1 MIINNI
7 SNINFGGGGGG
18 ETAKLQKKSMTVSS
32 ATATIV
38 PDAGYDG
45 MTKVDVDATEYGTSN
60 YNDGVLAQK
69 AKLTEINITEN
80 GTYTK
85 EDGYSNVV
93 VDVKA
98 PTETVDL
105 KTGIKFGNSTF
116 SVMPFTL
123 ICDSG
128 VTNLVQMFSYCSN
141 LTTLDVS
148 NFNTINV
155 TDMNY
160 MFNGCRSLTT
170 LDVSNFDTSKVTNME
185 EMFGYCYNL
194 TTLDVSNFNTSNVT
208 SMNYMF
214 ANCGKLTSLNL
225 SNFNT
230 INVNNMGSMFFDCN
244 NLTTLDLSNFNTINV
259 TNMYSMFDNCD
270 NLTTLDLS
278 NFNTSKVSDMDSMFR
293 YCGNLTTVK
302 VINCDESTKNK
313 ILTQLQT
320 DMSSYTWTLG
330 DDGII
335 RRSEKTA

>member
-7 SNINFGGGGGG
+7 ANINFGGGGGG

-105 KTGIKFGNSTF
+105 KTGIKLGYSTF
-116 SVMPFTL
+116 SAMPFTL

-128 VTNLVQMFSYCSN
+128 VTDMSNLFASCNY
-141 LTTLDVS
+141 LTTLDLSSFNTINVSHMGNMFYFCQTLTSLDLS

-155 TDMNY
+155 TNMSY
-160 MFNGCRSLTT
+160 MFYLCKT
-170 LDVSNFDTSKVTNME
+170 
-185 EMFGYCYNL
+185 
-194 TTLDVSNFNTSNVT
+194 
-208 SMNYMF
+208 
-214 ANCGKLTSLNL
+214 
-225 SNFNT
+225 
-230 INVNNMGSMFFDCN
+230 
-244 NLTTLDLSNFNTINV
+244 LTTLDLSNFNTINV
-259 TNMYSMFDNCD
+259 TNMSYMF
-270 NLTTLDLS
+270 
-278 NFNTSKVSDMDSMFR
+278 TSCNS
-293 YCGNLTTVK
+293 LTTVK

-320 DMSSYTWTLG
+320 DLSSYTWTLG

>member
-1 MIINNI
+1 MIIDL
-7 SNINFGGGGGG
+7 SKINFGGGGGG

-98 PTETVDL
+98 PTEIDL
-105 KTGIKFGNSTF
+105 KTGIKFGMSKF
-116 SVMPFTL
+116 SAMPFTL

-128 VTNLVQMFSYCSN
+128 VTDMSSMFYYCTK
-141 LTTLDVS
+141 LKTLDLS
-148 NFNTINV
+148 NFDTINV
-155 TDMNY
+155 TNMAS
-160 MFNGCRSLTT
+160 MFNEC
-170 LDVSNFDTSKVTNME
+170 SNLRT
-185 EMFGYCYNL
+185 
-194 TTLDVSNFNTSNVT
+194 
-208 SMNYMF
+208 
-214 ANCGKLTSLNL
+214 LNL

-230 INVNNMGSMFFDCN
+230 IN
-244 NLTTLDLSNFNTINV
+244 L
-259 TNMYSMFDNCD
+259 TNMSRMFYNCV
-270 NLTTLDLS
+270 NLATLDLS
-278 NFNTSKVSDMDSMFR
+278 NFNTSNVNTMSYMFYNCNKLTTLDLSNFDTSKVTDMSVMFS
-293 YCGNLTTVK
+293 YCRNLTTVK
-302 VINCDESTKNK
+302 VINCNNETKNK
-313 ILTQLQT
+313 ILTQLKS

-335 RRSEKTA
+335 RRSETT

>member
-1 MIINNI
+1 MIIDLAK
-7 SNINFGGGGGG
+7 INFGGGGGG

-105 KTGIKFGNSTF
+105 KTGTKFGHSTF
-116 SVMPFTL
+116 SAMPFTL

-128 VTNLVQMFSYCSN
+128 VTDISHLFAYCMN

-148 NFNTINV
+148 NFDTSNV
-155 TDMNY
+155 MY
-160 MFNGCRSLTT
+160 MQEMFYYCRSLTT
-170 LDVSNFDTSKVTNME
+170 LDVSNFDTSKVTNIAD
-185 EMFGYCYNL
+185 MFNSCQNL
-194 TTLDVSNFNTSNVT
+194 TT
-208 SMNYMF
+208 
-214 ANCGKLTSLNL
+214 LNL

-230 INVNNMGSMFFDCN
+230 INVTSMSNMFYGCN
-244 NLTTLDLSNFNTINV
+244 SLTSLDLSNFNTSNL
-259 TNMYSMFDNCD
+259 TQMAYMFYDCR

-278 NFNTSKVSDMDSMFR
+278 NFNTSKVYYIVSMFSN
-293 YCGNLTTVK
+293 CNSLTTVK

-320 DMSSYTWTLG
+320 DLKSYTWTLG

-335 RRSEKTA
+335 RRSETT

>member
-1 MIINNI
+1 MIIDL
-7 SNINFGGGGGG
+7 SKINFGGGGGG

-85 EDGYSNVV
+85 EDGYSSVV

-98 PTETVDL
+98 PTVIDL
-105 KTGIKFGNSTF
+105 KTGIKFGSSSF
-116 SVMPFTL
+116 SAMPFTL

-128 VTNLVQMFSYCSN
+128 VTDIDYLFESC
-141 LTTLDVS
+141 TK
-148 NFNTINV
+148 
-155 TDMNY
+155 
-160 MFNGCRSLTT
+160 LTT
-170 LDVSNFDTSKVTNME
+170 LDVSNFDTSKVTKMAYT
-185 EMFGYCYNL
+185 FSYC
-194 TTLDVSNFNTSNVT
+194 T
-208 SMNYMF
+208 
-214 ANCGKLTSLNL
+214 
-225 SNFNT
+225 
-230 INVNNMGSMFFDCN
+230 
-244 NLTTLDLSNFNTINV
+244 
-259 TNMYSMFDNCD
+259 

-278 NFNTSKVSDMDSMFR
+278 NFNTSKVTKMDNTFSFCTNLTTLDLSNFDTINVVDMYQVFR
-293 YCGNLTTVK
+293 YCENLTTVK
-302 VINCDESTKNK
+302 VINCNEATKNK

-335 RRSEKTA
+335 RRSETT

>member
-1 MIINNI
+1 MIIDL
-7 SNINFGGGGGG
+7 SKINFGGGGGG

-105 KTGIKFGNSTF
+105 KTGIKFGRSTF
-116 SVMPFTL
+116 SAMPFTL

-128 VTNLVQMFSYCSN
+128 VTDMSDMFYVCTK

-148 NFNTINV
+148 NLNTSNV
-155 TDMNY
+155 TNMY
-160 MFNGCRSLTT
+160 EMFYYCKSLTT
-170 LDVSNFDTSKVTNME
+170 LDVSNFDTSNVTTMSY
-185 EMFGYCYNL
+185 MFYKCNSL

-208 SMNYMF
+208 DMS
-214 ANCGKLTSLNL
+214 NL
-225 SNFNT
+225 FHYCSK
-230 INVNNMGSMFFDCN
+230 
-244 NLTTLDLSNFNTINV
+244 
-259 TNMYSMFDNCD
+259 
-270 NLTTLDLS
+270 LTTLDLS
-278 NFNTSKVSDMDSMFR
+278 NFNTSNVTNMYAMFESCSNLTTLDLSNFDTSKIYNMGR
-293 YCGNLTTVK
+293 TFIDCNSLTTVK

-313 ILTQLQT
+313 ILTKLQT
-320 DMSSYTWTLG
+320 DLKSYTWTLG

>member
-1 MIINNI
+1 MIIDLAK
-7 SNINFGGGGGG
+7 INFGGGGGG

-105 KTGIKFGNSTF
+105 KNGIKFGNSTF
-116 SVMPFTL
+116 SAMPYTL

-128 VTNLVQMFSYCSN
+128 VTNMSSM
-141 LTTLDVS
+141 
-148 NFNTINV
+148 FNT
-155 TDMNY
+155 
-160 MFNGCRSLTT
+160 CR
-170 LDVSNFDTSKVTNME
+170 
-185 EMFGYCYNL
+185 
-194 TTLDVSNFNTSNVT
+194 
-208 SMNYMF
+208 
-214 ANCGKLTSLNL
+214 
-225 SNFNT
+225 
-230 INVNNMGSMFFDCN
+230 
-244 NLTTLDLSNFNTINV
+244 NLTTLDLSNFDTSNV
-259 TNMYSMFDNCD
+259 SNMSYMFNNCE

-278 NFNTSKVSDMDSMFR
+278 NFNTSEVIFMDGMFYFCQKLTTLDLSNFDTNKVSSIRSMF
-293 YCGNLTTVK
+293 YSCDNLTTVK

-320 DMSSYTWTLG
+320 DLSSHTWTLG

-335 RRSEKTA
+335 RRTT

>member
-7 SNINFGGGGGG
+7 ANINFGGGGGG

-32 ATATIV
+32 ATATVV

-105 KTGIKFGNSTF
+105 KTGIKFTNSTF
-116 SVMPFTL
+116 SAMPFTL

-128 VTNLVQMFSYCSN
+128 VTDMRQMFDNC
-141 LTTLDVS
+141 T
-148 NFNTINV
+148 
-155 TDMNY
+155 
-160 MFNGCRSLTT
+160 SL
-170 LDVSNFDTSKVTNME
+170 K
-185 EMFGYCYNL
+185 
-194 TTLDVSNFNTSNVT
+194 TLDVSNFNTSNVT
-208 SMNYMF
+208 DMAHMF
-214 ANCGKLTSLNL
+214 ENCSNLTSLNL

-230 INVNNMGSMFFDCN
+230 SKVTDMGYMFFNCS
-244 NLTTLDLSNFNTINV
+244 NLKTLDLSNFDTSNV
-259 TNMYSMFDNCD
+259 TNMRSMFYYCS
-270 NLTTLDLS
+270 NLKTLDLS
-278 NFNTSKVSDMDSMFR
+278 NFDTNKVSNIRTMFLDCDS
-293 YCGNLTTVK
+293 LTTVK
-302 VINCDESTKNK
+302 VINCDETTKNK

-320 DMSSYTWTLG
+320 DLSSYTWTLG

-335 RRSEKTA
+335 RRSEKTS

>member
-7 SNINFGGGGGG
+7 ANINFGGGGGG

-98 PTETVDL
+98 PTETIDL
-105 KTGIKFGNSTF
+105 KTGIKFGQSAF
-116 SVMPFTL
+116 SAVPFTL

-128 VTNLVQMFSYCSN
+128 VTSLARLFYLCNLK
-141 LTTLDVS
+141 
-148 NFNTINV
+148 
-155 TDMNY
+155 
-160 MFNGCRSLTT
+160 T
-170 LDVSNFDTSKVTNME
+170 LDVSNFDTSNFDTSKVTTME
-185 EMFGYCYNL
+185 EMFYFCGNL
-194 TTLDVSNFNTSNVT
+194 TSVDLSSFDTSNVHEM
-208 SMNYMF
+208 SRMF
-214 ANCGKLTSLNL
+214 IYCS
-225 SNFNT
+225 S
-230 INVNNMGSMFFDCN
+230 
-244 NLTTLDLSNFNTINV
+244 LTTLDLSNFDTSKV
-259 TNMYSMFDNCD
+259 TSMNSMFNGCGK
-270 NLTTLDLS
+270 LTTLDLS
-278 NFNTSKVSDMDSMFR
+278 NFDTIKLSYMSSMFSECNR
-293 YCGNLTTVK
+293 LTTVK

-320 DMSSYTWTLG
+320 DLKSYTWTLG

-335 RRSEKTA
+335 RRS

>member
-7 SNINFGGGGGG
+7 ANINFGGGGGG

-32 ATATIV
+32 ATATVV

-98 PTETVDL
+98 PTGTIDL
-105 KTGIKFGNSTF
+105 KTGIKFGDSTF
-116 SVMPFTL
+116 SAMPYTL

-128 VTNLVQMFSYCSN
+128 VTDMSSMFSTCSN
-141 LTTLDVS
+141 LSTLD
-148 NFNTINV
+148 
-155 TDMNY
+155 
-160 MFNGCRSLTT
+160 L
-170 LDVSNFDTSKVTNME
+170 SNFDTS
-185 EMFGYCYNL
+185 
-194 TTLDVSNFNTSNVT
+194 NVT
-208 SMNYMF
+208 DMS
-214 ANCGKLTSLNL
+214 
-225 SNFNT
+225 
-230 INVNNMGSMFFDCN
+230 SMFSNCRK
-244 NLTTLDLSNFNTINV
+244 LTTLDLSSFYTSNVIN
-259 TNMYSMFDNCD
+259 MIEMFYYCNH
-270 NLTTLDLS
+270 LTTLDLS
-278 NFNTSKVSDMDSMFR
+278 NFNTSKVIYIYSVFNSCDS
-293 YCGNLTTVK
+293 LTTVK

-320 DMSSYTWTLG
+320 DLSSYTWTLG

>member
-7 SNINFGGGGGG
+7 ANINFGGGGGG
-18 ETAKLQKKSMTVSS
+18 ETAKLQKKSMTLSS

-98 PTETVDL
+98 PTEIDL
-105 KTGIKFGNSTF
+105 KIGIKFSNSTF
-116 SVMPFTL
+116 SAMPYTL

-128 VTNLVQMFSYCSN
+128 VTNMSSMFSNCEN

-155 TDMNY
+155 TNMNN
-160 MFNGCRSLTT
+160 MFNSCYSLKT
-170 LDVSNFDTSKVTNME
+170 LDVSNFDTSKVTDM
-185 EMFGYCYNL
+185 
-194 TTLDVSNFNTSNVT
+194 S
-208 SMNYMF
+208 YMF
-214 ANCGKLTSLNL
+214 YICNSLTA
-225 SNFNT
+225 
-230 INVNNMGSMFFDCN
+230 
-244 NLTTLDLSNFNTINV
+244 
-259 TNMYSMFDNCD
+259 
-270 NLTTLDLS
+270 LDLS
-278 NFNTSKVSDMDSMFR
+278 NFNTSKVTNMEFMLSGSYSLTTLNLSNFNTSKVTSMLRIF
-293 YCGNLTTVK
+293 YNCNSLTTVK
-302 VINCDESTKNK
+302 VINCDETTKNK
-313 ILTQLQT
+313 ILTQLQS
-320 DMSSYTWTLG
+320 DLSSYTWTLG

>member
-7 SNINFGGGGGG
+7 ANINFGGGGGG

-98 PTETVDL
+98 PIDIDL
-105 KTGIKFGNSTF
+105 KTGIKFGYSTF
-116 SVMPFTL
+116 SAMPFTL

-128 VTNLVQMFSYCSN
+128 VTDMNHMFSNCS
-141 LTTLDVS
+141 
-148 NFNTINV
+148 
-155 TDMNY
+155 
-160 MFNGCRSLTT
+160 
-170 LDVSNFDTSKVTNME
+170 
-185 EMFGYCYNL
+185 NL

-208 SMNYMF
+208 DMGNMF
-214 ANCGKLTSLNL
+214 DYCNKLTTLDL

-230 INVNNMGSMFFDCN
+230 SKVTIMYQIFSFCKSLTSLDLSNFDTSQVTTMAFMFSYCQS
-244 NLTTLDLSNFNTINV
+244 LTTLDLSNFNTINV
-259 TNMYSMFDNCD
+259 TNMFHMFTECN
-270 NLTTLDLS
+270 S
-278 NFNTSKVSDMDSMFR
+278 
-293 YCGNLTTVK
+293 LTTVK
-302 VINCDESTKNK
+302 VTNCDESTKNK
-313 ILTQLQT
+313 ILTQLQI
-320 DMSSYTWTLG
+320 DMSSHTWTLG

>member
-1 MIINNI
+1 MIIDL
-7 SNINFGGGGGG
+7 SKINFGGGGGG

-85 EDGYSNVV
+85 EDGYSNVF

-98 PTETVDL
+98 PTQTVDL
-105 KTGIKFGNSTF
+105 KIGIKFGYSTF
-116 SVMPFTL
+116 SAMPYTL

-128 VTNLVQMFSYCSN
+128 VTDMSKLFSNC
-141 LTTLDVS
+141 
-148 NFNTINV
+148 
-155 TDMNY
+155 
-160 MFNGCRSLTT
+160 
-170 LDVSNFDTSKVTNME
+170 E
-185 EMFGYCYNL
+185 NL
-194 TTLDVSNFNTSNVT
+194 TTLDVSNFNTSKVNNMSNLFYSCT
-208 SMNYMF
+208 
-214 ANCGKLTSLNL
+214 KLTS
-225 SNFNT
+225 
-230 INVNNMGSMFFDCN
+230 
-244 NLTTLDLSNFNTINV
+244 
-259 TNMYSMFDNCD
+259 
-270 NLTTLDLS
+270 LDLS
-278 NFNTSKVSDMDSMFR
+278 NFNTSKVNNMNNMFNNCQKLTSLDLSSFDIINVNTMAYMFYNCKNLTTLDLSNFDTIKLSYMNSMFSN
-293 YCGNLTTVK
+293 CINLTTVK
-302 VINCDESTKNK
+302 VINCNEATKNK

-335 RRSEKTA
+335 RRSETT

>member
-7 SNINFGGGGGG
+7 ANINFGGGGGG
-18 ETAKLQKKSMTVSS
+18 ETAKLQEKSMTLSS

-85 EDGYSNVV
+85 EDGYSKVV

-98 PTETVDL
+98 STELDL
-105 KTGIKFGNSTF
+105 KTGIKFGYSTF
-116 SVMPFTL
+116 SAVPFTL

-128 VTNLVQMFSYCSN
+128 VTSMNNLFYYCSKLTTLNLSNFDTSNVENMGSMFSDCSS
-141 LTTLDVS
+141 LTSLDVS
-148 NFNTINV
+148 NFDTSKV

-160 MFNGCRSLTT
+160 MFGYCGNLTT
-170 LDVSNFDTSKVTNME
+170 LDVSNFDTSKVTNMNG
-185 EMFGYCYNL
+185 MFYFCQKLTTLDLSNFNTINVTDMNYMFFICGNL

-208 SMNYMF
+208 DMGNMF
-214 ANCGKLTSLNL
+214 SSC
-225 SNFNT
+225 FE
-230 INVNNMGSMFFDCN
+230 
-244 NLTTLDLSNFNTINV
+244 
-259 TNMYSMFDNCD
+259 
-270 NLTTLDLS
+270 
-278 NFNTSKVSDMDSMFR
+278 
-293 YCGNLTTVK
+293 LTTVK

-320 DMSSYTWTLG
+320 DLSSYTWTLG

-335 RRSEKTA
+335 RRSEKTS

>member
-1 MIINNI
+1 MIIDLAK
-7 SNINFGGGGGG
+7 INFGGGGGG

-98 PTETVDL
+98 PTETIDL
-105 KTGIKFGNSTF
+105 KTGIKFAYSSF
-116 SVMPFTL
+116 SAVPYTL

-128 VTNLVQMFSYCSN
+128 VTNMRYTFYYCRN
-141 LTTLDVS
+141 LKTLDLS

-155 TDMNY
+155 TDMSY
-160 MFNGCRSLTT
+160 MFTYCSNLTT
-170 LDVSNFDTSKVTNME
+170 LDVSNFDTSKVTSMSS
-185 EMFGYCYNL
+185 MFSNCGNL
-194 TTLDVSNFNTSNVT
+194 TTLDVSNFDTIKVT
-208 SMNYMF
+208 RMN
-214 ANCGKLTSLNL
+214 
-225 SNFNT
+225 
-230 INVNNMGSMFFDCN
+230 SMFSDCK
-244 NLTTLDLSNFNTINV
+244 NLTTLDLS
-259 TNMYSMFDNCD
+259 S
-270 NLTTLDLS
+270 
-278 NFNTSKVSDMDSMFR
+278 FNTSKVTDMGYMFNN
-293 YCGNLTTVK
+293 CSNLITLDVSNFDTNKVTNMNKMFSNCNSLTTVK
-302 VINCDESTKNK
+302 VTNCDESTKNK
-313 ILTQLQT
+313 ILTRLQT
-320 DMSSYTWTLG
+320 DLKSYTWTLG

-335 RRSEKTA
+335 RRTT

>member
-1 MIINNI
+1 MIIDLAK
-7 SNINFGGGGGG
+7 INFGGGGGG

-105 KTGIKFGNSTF
+105 KTGIKFSYSTF
-116 SVMPFTL
+116 SAMPFTL

-128 VTNLVQMFSYCSN
+128 VTDISY
-141 LTTLDVS
+141 LF
-148 NFNTINV
+148 NFCTK
-155 TDMNY
+155 
-160 MFNGCRSLTT
+160 LTT
-170 LDVSNFDTSKVTNME
+170 LDVSNFDTSKVTKMAYT
-185 EMFGYCYNL
+185 FSYC
-194 TTLDVSNFNTSNVT
+194 T
-208 SMNYMF
+208 
-214 ANCGKLTSLNL
+214 
-225 SNFNT
+225 
-230 INVNNMGSMFFDCN
+230 

-259 TNMYSMFDNCD
+259 TNLDNTFSNCFS
-270 NLTTLDLS
+270 LTTLDLS
-278 NFNTSKVSDMDSMFR
+278 NFNTINVVEMYQVFN
-293 YCGNLTTVK
+293 YCDNLTTVK

-320 DMSSYTWTLG
+320 NLSSYTWTLG

-335 RRSEKTA
+335 RRTT

>member
-7 SNINFGGGGGG
+7 ANINFGGGGGG

-105 KTGIKFGNSTF
+105 KTGIKFGSSTF
-116 SVMPFTL
+116 SAVPYTL

-128 VTNLVQMFSYCSN
+128 VTDIRKLFQFCEN

-148 NFNTINV
+148 SFDTSNV
-155 TDMNY
+155 TTMEY
-160 MFNGCRSLTT
+160 MFNGCQ
-170 LDVSNFDTSKVTNME
+170 
-185 EMFGYCYNL
+185 NL
-194 TTLDVSNFNTSNVT
+194 TTLNLSNFNTSNV
-208 SMNYMF
+208 NYMSGMF
-214 ANCGKLTSLNL
+214 KNCNS
-225 SNFNT
+225 
-230 INVNNMGSMFFDCN
+230 
-244 NLTTLDLSNFNTINV
+244 
-259 TNMYSMFDNCD
+259 
-270 NLTTLDLS
+270 
-278 NFNTSKVSDMDSMFR
+278 
-293 YCGNLTTVK
+293 LTTVK

-313 ILTQLQT
+313 ILTQLQA
-320 DMSSYTWTLG
+320 DLSSYTWTLG

>member
-7 SNINFGGGGGG
+7 ANINFGGGGGG

-69 AKLTEINITEN
+69 AKLTEMYITEN

-105 KTGIKFGNSTF
+105 KTGIKFGDSTF
-116 SVMPFTL
+116 SAMPFTL

-128 VTNLVQMFSYCSN
+128 VTDMSSMFSSCSNLTTLDVSNFETSNVSDMSFMFSSCNSLKTLDVSSFNTINVTKMSYMFQGCYSLKTLDLSNFNTINVTNMNYMFNGCRN

-155 TDMNY
+155 TN
-160 MFNGCRSLTT
+160 
-170 LDVSNFDTSKVTNME
+170 
-185 EMFGYCYNL
+185 
-194 TTLDVSNFNTSNVT
+194 
-208 SMNYMF
+208 
-214 ANCGKLTSLNL
+214 
-225 SNFNT
+225 
-230 INVNNMGSMFFDCN
+230 
-244 NLTTLDLSNFNTINV
+244 
-259 TNMYSMFDNCD
+259 
-270 NLTTLDLS
+270 
-278 NFNTSKVSDMDSMFR
+278 MDSMFN
-293 YCGNLTTVK
+293 YCYSLTTVK

-313 ILTQLQT
+313 ILTQLQS
-320 DMSSYTWTLG
+320 DLSSYTWTLG

-335 RRSEKTA
+335 RRSETT

>member
-7 SNINFGGGGGG
+7 ANINFGGGGGG

-85 EDGYSNVV
+85 EDGYSNVL

-98 PTETVDL
+98 PTETIDL
-105 KTGIKFGNSTF
+105 KTGTKIAF
-116 SVMPFTL
+116 SSFSAVPYTL

-128 VTNLVQMFSYCSN
+128 VTNMNELFYSCEN
-141 LTTLDVS
+141 LK
-148 NFNTINV
+148 
-155 TDMNY
+155 
-160 MFNGCRSLTT
+160 T
-170 LDVSNFDTSKVTNME
+170 LDVSNFDTSNVTSMSNMFSRCDNLTSLDLSSFNTSKVTNMSY
-185 EMFGYCYNL
+185 MFSYSYRL
-194 TTLDVSNFNTSNVT
+194 KTLD
-208 SMNYMF
+208 
-214 ANCGKLTSLNL
+214 L
-225 SNFNT
+225 SNFDTSKVTDMN
-230 INVNNMGSMFFDCN
+230 SMFFICSD
-244 NLTTLDLSNFNTINV
+244 LTTLDLSNFNTNKVSTIR
-259 TNMYSMFDNCD
+259 SMFYSCD
-270 NLTTLDLS
+270 S
-278 NFNTSKVSDMDSMFR
+278 
-293 YCGNLTTVK
+293 LTTVK

-320 DMSSYTWTLG
+320 DMSSHTWTLG

-335 RRSEKTA
+335 RRS